1 MEGGVRLRRKDGP
14 HSLQM
19 LGCGEPA
26 LNVLHNQNLAK
37 GSTQWTGGD
46 RAGPGGQT
54 RQQLGTTARAWVR
67 ACAGSDSRNTGN
79 KKGEEKLKQVKKM
92 PCVNV

>member
-19 LGCGEPA
+19 LGCSEPA

-37 GSTQWTGGD
+37 GSTQRTGGH
-46 RAGPGGQT
+46 RAGPGARHDSSLALLPGHGSEHT
-54 RQQLGTTARAWVR
+54 RGLTVETQAI
-67 ACAGSDSRNTGN
+67 
-79 KKGEEKLKQVKKM
+79 KKVKKS
-92 PCVNV
+92 